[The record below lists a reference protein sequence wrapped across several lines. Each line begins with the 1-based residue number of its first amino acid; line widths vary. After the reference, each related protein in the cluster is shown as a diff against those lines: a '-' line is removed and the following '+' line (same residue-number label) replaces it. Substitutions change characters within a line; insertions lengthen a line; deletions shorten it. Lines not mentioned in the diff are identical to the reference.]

1 MHYSRK
7 GATTQLHLGLLLC
20 KAMNDN
26 YPFPGPTGGTTA
38 RRCAS
43 TANWA
48 NNTIIISN
56 ANDTFEILT
65 DTQVVAL
72 MYMGLYTAKVPACS
86 VNDMLQKYSY
96 ADYRS

>member
-1 MHYSRK
+1 
-7 GATTQLHLGLLLC
+7 
-20 KAMNDN
+20 MNDN
-26 YPFPGPTGGTTA
+26 YPFPGPTGGTTPT
-38 RRCAS
+38 RCVS
-43 TANWA
+43 TANLA

-72 MYMGLYTAKVPACS
+72 MYMGLYTAKVPTCS

-96 ADYRS
+96 ADYQS